1 MHGRP
6 GLVLLP
12 CFVAPTTQRSL
23 VTRCLKEHARF
34 PNESNLDAH
43 YQIPRNG
50 LWNDWERVVEQRER
64 MADPG
69 FDIEVETKWKDDL
82 PLEAYHPPDA
92 SRTLVENEPGSL
104 DTFDSKRAPMPSSTL
119 PPSTVSQLVPKL
131 RWSNIGLN
139 YHWGTKSY
147 DFERERVPFPEDIR
161 EICVDAVKRVD
172 WADVWEGVADG
183 MEWKDGVDW
192 DIWEQTYEPDA
203 GIINFYQSRDTLMGH
218 VDRSE
223 ISSTT
228 PLVSI
233 SLGNAAIF
241 LIGGLSRDVE
251 PIPILLRSGDVIPMN
266 GFARR
271 LGLGGKDKDKE
282 PLSPIVPTQP
292 EPISQQPIP
301 PQQQSLPVQ
310 QQQPPIPQQQ
320 PPTVPPINPLAT
332 DSKAQSNGI
341 RSPTTPTGV
350 DDGTIR
356 QRPPRSSSK
365 GSAVVSPPPRPV
377 VNTKTK
383 AKNKTKSTQQSKDDL
398 LMSLLA
404 SEAVMDSRSS
414 EILGAEQVE
423 ELKKEDAL
431 LQSRF
436 ASSTKK
442 LALETKMRDAARS
455 LTTLNAG

>member
-1 MHGRP
+1 MDTSSRSYKKALRHHLKSQQNKAHENNPPLSPFRAAEKKFKSRFPPPDLTGVLDLGADRAGGWRGNPNVPGLSLREVRLKGGGKAYTFESIP

-43 YQIPRNG
+43 YQAPRNG

-82 PLEAYHPPDA
+82 PLEVYHPPDA

-104 DTFDSKRAPMPSSTL
+104 DASDAKRAPMPSSTL

-251 PIPILLRSGDVIPMN
+251 PIPILLRSGDVVIMSGPGCRRAYHGVPRILENSTPAYLVEPGDKGRLVSEYIANARINCNVRQVFPSTRKDTN
-266 GFARR
+266 GA
-271 LGLGGKDKDKE
+271 
-282 PLSPIVPTQP
+282 
-292 EPISQQPIP
+292 
-301 PQQQSLPVQ
+301 
-310 QQQPPIPQQQ
+310 
-320 PPTVPPINPLAT
+320 
-332 DSKAQSNGI
+332 
-341 RSPTTPTGV
+341 
-350 DDGTIR
+350 
-356 QRPPRSSSK
+356 
-365 GSAVVSPPPRPV
+365 
-377 VNTKTK
+377 
-383 AKNKTKSTQQSKDDL
+383 
-398 LMSLLA
+398 
-404 SEAVMDSRSS
+404 
-414 EILGAEQVE
+414 
-423 ELKKEDAL
+423 
-431 LQSRF
+431 
-436 ASSTKK
+436 
-442 LALETKMRDAARS
+442 
-455 LTTLNAG
+455 